1 MQKSEF
7 ADHLVLKCQIQPARF
22 ADRRKIIPETSETA
36 GDRDP
41 MVRGWGV
48 GGAESVQT
56 SLDPTQPNLQMNQL
70 EMLDERLPQGR
81 LKTAVKFGCE
91 GPCAL
96 RGTQMDVAHL
106 QGSVI
111 QSSTAPS
118 LNFYSLSLIG
128 SESLHVNLHATH

>member
-48 GGAESVQT
+48 GGGRECPLT
-56 SLDPTQPNLQMNQL
+56 RPNPTF
-70 EMLDERLPQGR
+70 R
-81 LKTAVKFGCE
+81 
-91 GPCAL
+91 
-96 RGTQMDVAHL
+96 
-106 QGSVI
+106 
-111 QSSTAPS
+111 
-118 LNFYSLSLIG
+118 
-128 SESLHVNLHATH
+128 